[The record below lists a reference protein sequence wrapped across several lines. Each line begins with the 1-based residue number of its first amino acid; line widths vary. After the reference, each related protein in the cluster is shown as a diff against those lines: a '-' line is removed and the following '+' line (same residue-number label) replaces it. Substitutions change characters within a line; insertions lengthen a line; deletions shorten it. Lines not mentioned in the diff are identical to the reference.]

1 MAAEAAD
8 LQTKLDDLLAR
19 VATLGK
25 TKDKLIRDA
34 AALEERRDTAL
45 AELTKLGYDVADLD
59 AAGLEKLRVKVA
71 GELEASLDKLSELV
85 EKGEELVQ
93 QAGY

>member
-1 MAAEAAD
+1 MAAETD
-8 LQTKLDDLLAR
+8 LQTKLDDLLGR

-34 AALEERRDTAL
+34 AALEERRDAAL
-45 AELTKLGYDVADLD
+45 AELTKLGYDVADTD
-59 AAGLEKLRVKVA
+59 AAGLEKLRLKVT

-85 EKGEELVQ
+85 KKGEELVN

>member
-34 AALEERRDTAL
+34 AALEERRDAAL

-59 AAGLEKLRVKVA
+59 ATGLEKLRAKVA
-71 GELEASLDKLSELV
+71 GELETSLDKLAELV